1 MSDYVHKKSVMYPI
15 WDQRYSDIIY
25 EKLNSKFIEI
35 SSFHDT
41 NYIGF
46 EIEWLDDGEHINYY
60 LSYVLFY
67 TYGEDSGDFGTSRS
81 LTKDEENY
89 WVERFSVIW
98 KDIFECELPN
108 PNWLKFVDYCHYN
121 ACECFD
127 YYTKSDIEENTIE
140 LDKPN
145 AERFNKFLEN

>member
-1 MSDYVHKKSVMYPI
+1 MSDYAHKKSVMYPI
-15 WDQRYSDIIY
+15 WDQRYDIID
-25 EKLNSKFIEI
+25 EKLDSKFIEI

-41 NYIGF
+41 NNIGF
-46 EIEWLDDGEHINYY
+46 EIEVLDDGERINYY

-89 WVERFSVIW
+89 WAERFSVIW
-98 KDIFECELPN
+98 KDVFEVDLPN
-108 PNWLKFVDYCHYN
+108 PNLLRFVDYCYYN
-121 ACECFD
+121 ACESDD
-127 YYTKSDIEENTIE
+127 YYTKSDIEENTID

-145 AERFNKFLEN
+145 VERFKKFLEK